1 MTKITKV
8 AFTALFGMAML
19 STTATASITKGQKYY
34 SKKIKGQCNDLDG
47 GAFADKHT
55 QAEWTSKFKSGDM
68 EATVRTICP
77 DLGKY
82 KSKWTKHLFQF
93 AHEYASDG
101 LDPEC

>member
-1 MTKITKV
+1 MTKIAKIV
-8 AFTALFGMAML
+8 LASIVGMTMV
-19 STTATASITKGQKYY
+19 STTASASITKGQKYY
-34 SKKIKGQCNDLDG
+34 AKKIKGQCSDLDG

-55 QAEWTSKFKSGDM
+55 QAEWSAFFKDGKM
-68 EATVRTICP
+68 ESSVRAICP